1 MQPEVAPPRPRGGR
15 SSAVWAF
22 APLIA
27 ALILEAVIF
36 EGVGFQQKGLH
47 FLAPANLIMVLNQAA
62 LYGIMSVGMTFVI
75 LTGGIDLTV
84 GSIVSLAGVTCAYL
98 THAHASWYIAG
109 IAAGILC
116 GAVSGLSIGALVAW
130 ANMPPFIATLS
141 FMSLLR
147 GLSNLLTEGRPIAPL
162 PEQYTHLGRG
172 LVLGYVPAPVVVFA
186 ATFAGF
192 GVLLSRTRF
201 GRHVFA
207 IGGNEETAR
216 LSGVPVA
223 RVKLAVYTLCG
234 ALAALSGLLLSS
246 RLGSGTPAVG
256 IGDELSVIAAV
267 VVGGTSLSGGRGGLL
282 HTLVGLLIITTLTSG
297 LNWINVGTFGQ
308 QVVLGLVILAAVLLD
323 KYRARA

>member
-1 MQPEVAPPRPRGGR
+1 MQPEAAPPRPRGGR

-47 FLAPANLIMVLNQAA
+47 FLAPANLVMVLNQAA

-84 GSIVSLAGVTCAYL
+84 GSLVSLAGVTCAYVTFHSTAL
-98 THAHASWYIAG
+98 YPLGLLAG
-109 IAAGILC
+109 IG
-116 GAVSGLSIGALVAW
+116 VGALSGASVGGLVTYF
-130 ANMPPFIATLS
+130 NVPPFIATLS
-141 FMSLLR
+141 LMSLLR
-147 GLSNLLTEGRPIAPL
+147 GLSNLITDGKSIVPL
-162 PEQYTHLGRG
+162 LEQYTYLGRG
-172 LVLGYVPAPVVVFA
+172 LVLGYVPVPVVVFA
-186 ATFAGF
+186 AVFALF
-192 GVLLSRTRF
+192 SVLLGRTRF

-207 IGGNEETAR
+207 IGGNEESAR
-216 LSGVPVA
+216 LSGVPVS
-223 RVKLAVYTLCG
+223 RTKIAVYTLSG
-234 ALAALSGLLLSS
+234 ALAALAGLLLSS
-246 RLGSGTPAVG
+246 RLGSGVPTVG